1 MLPELPAVIRGWR
14 EGLGPFSLAV
24 SPVILAIELFFQAG
38 LSADSI
44 RRAELCPESLVR
56 DHSPDFWRVSIA
68 HQSVDIELAFALGCL
83 GGKYMALER
92 FAALDLAGRG
102 FLKAFRCAFVRF

>member
-1 MLPELPAVIRGWR
+1 MI
-14 EGLGPFSLAV
+14 
-24 SPVILAIELFFQAG
+24 AIELFFRPA
-38 LSADSI
+38 SALIEI

-68 HQSVDIELAFALGCL
+68 HQRIHIEVAFALSRL

-102 FLKAFRCAFVRF
+102 FLKAFCCAFVRF